1 MKIQYLS
8 NAKYTIWIVSIIY
21 LFFFIIGFVTYK
33 DFGLSIDE
41 FDLRIHG
48 FMYLKY
54 LFEIFYP
61 NAIAE
66 INAIVQ
72 TPNISDQSI
81 HLLSE
86 FYGPIFN
93 VLMAFIE
100 YFFNINDSRDYYQFR
115 HYFNHLIFLIA
126 NFYFFLRNS
135 NARWYCFNL
144 ITSFIW

>member
-72 TPNISDQSI
+72 TPNISD
-81 HLLSE
+81 
-86 FYGPIFN
+86 
-93 VLMAFIE
+93 
-100 YFFNINDSRDYYQFR
+100 
-115 HYFNHLIFLIA
+115 
-126 NFYFFLRNS
+126 
-135 NARWYCFNL
+135 
-144 ITSFIW
+144 